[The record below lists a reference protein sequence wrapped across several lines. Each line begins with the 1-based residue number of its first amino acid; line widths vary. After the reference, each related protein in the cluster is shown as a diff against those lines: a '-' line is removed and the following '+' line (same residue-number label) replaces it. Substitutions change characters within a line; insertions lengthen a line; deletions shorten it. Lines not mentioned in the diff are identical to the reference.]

1 MVARGG
7 GGGPR
12 YRCPM
17 PPPAAAE
24 QRLVLIAYDGSRQA
38 KGAIVEAGR
47 ELGAGRRAIVL
58 TVREPLDQIAFVGL
72 GGAATIGAETV
83 SAMQEA
89 AGKEAASVAEEGAQL
104 AREAGFDAAA
114 RVAVGASP
122 WQEIVAIAD
131 ELDAGV
137 IAIGSRGRTG
147 LPKVLLGSVASA
159 VAQHSRR
166 SVLIVHPEATGKPEE
181 G

>member
-1 MVARGG
+1 MSAD
-7 GGGPR
+7 PD
-12 YRCPM
+12 
-17 PPPAAAE
+17 
-24 QRLVLIAYDGSRQA
+24 QRPVLIAYDGSSQA

-47 ELGAGRRAIVL
+47 VLGARRRAVVL
-58 TVREPLDQIAFVGL
+58 TVREPTDTLVLAGL
-72 GGAATIGAETV
+72 GGATMVDPATI
-83 SAMQEA
+83 SAMQDA
-89 AGKEAASVAEEGAQL
+89 AHNQATVLAEEGAAL
-104 AREAGFDAAA
+104 ARESGFVAEPRVEVAAT
-114 RVAVGASP
+114 P
-122 WQEIVAIAD
+122 WQEIVSVAD

-166 SVLIVHPEATGKPEE
+166 SVLIVHPEAAAEHDE

>member
-1 MVARGG
+1 MSPSAD
-7 GGGPR
+7 PD
-12 YRCPM
+12 
-17 PPPAAAE
+17 
-24 QRLVLIAYDGSRQA
+24 QRPVLIAYDGSSQA

-47 ELGAGRRAIVL
+47 VFGAGRSAVVL
-58 TVREPLDQIAFVGL
+58 TVCAPIESLVFAGL
-72 GGAATIGAETV
+72 GGGTTVDPATV
-83 SAMQEA
+83 SAMQESA
-89 AGKEAASVAEEGAQL
+89 QNEATAVADEGAGL
-104 AREAGFDAAA
+104 AREAGFAAEA
-114 RVAVGASP
+114 RVEAGPTP
-122 WQEIVAIAD
+122 WQEIVAVAD

-166 SVLIVHPEATGKPEE
+166 SVLIVHPEAAPETDE

>member
-1 MVARGG
+1 MS
-7 GGGPR
+7 
-12 YRCPM
+12 
-17 PPPAAAE
+17 PPADAE
-24 QRLVLIAYDGSRQA
+24 QRPALIAFDGSPQA

-47 ELGAGRRAIVL
+47 ELGAGRRAVVL
-58 TVREPLDQIAFVGL
+58 TVHEPIDQIAFAGL
-72 GGAATIGAETV
+72 GGGTVIDPATL
-83 SAMQEA
+83 SAMQESA
-89 AGKEAASVAEEGAQL
+89 ANEATAVAEEGARL
-104 AREAGFDAAA
+104 AREAGFDAEA
-114 RVAVGASP
+114 RVEVAVSP
-122 WQEIVAIAD
+122 WQKIVAIGD

-166 SVLIVHPEATGKPEE
+166 SVLIVHPEATGGADE